1 MKLLPMVNKFKR
13 FIKKLFNMSM
23 IIPME
28 NLKWFCCCCCCFCL
42 ICNWNKYFE
51 EIFLQALNFE
61 LYQILRKVKNPSYIH
76 SLNCTWVTFLLN
88 FPLKKNTHPFKSAF
102 EELENELM
110 IWNSVKSGNPPC
122 KFTYQPRSEGLSERL
137 NLHVLISQFIY
148 IFGSSWSELIHC
160 SRKSARKTRRLVNS
174 NV

>member
-1 MKLLPMVNKFKR
+1 MKLLPIVNKFKR
-13 FIKKLFNMSM
+13 FIKKLFNMSI

-110 IWNSVKSGNPPC
+110 FWNSVKSGNPNANSHIDLVLKVFVREA
-122 KFTYQPRSEGLSERL
+122 KFARVNLSIH
-137 NLHVLISQFIY
+137 LHFWLLVVWTDSLLKEKVL
-148 IFGSSWSELIHC
+148 E
-160 SRKSARKTRRLVNS
+160 KLVH
-174 NV
+174 

>member
-1 MKLLPMVNKFKR
+1 MKLLPIVNKFKR
-13 FIKKLFNMSM
+13 FIKKLFNMSI

-102 EELENELM
+102 EELENELCQVRKPAM
-110 IWNSVKSGNPPC
+110 QIYISTSFWR
-122 KFTYQPRSEGLSERL
+122 FLSERL

-160 SRKSARKTRRLVNS
+160 SRKKC
-174 NV
+174 